1 METFAYNTSDFVLIY
16 QNSNPFNSIW
26 RFIYLTENE
35 DERPPN
41 KFIRDAPI
49 EHKIVYEKA
58 NPTGI
63 VVTAEDNK
71 TYILNVGPPVSRGIG
86 TKAEWVQT
94 GIDSFLFDSSKS
106 YLYCHNGRMG
116 LYNIGKSTFVPLKY
130 NNGVYEFFYAMM
142 SLRDNQLNY
151 VSAETYREMERHRI
165 IKEMQNEDESENDMD
180 DSDSSDEYIY
190 DSDYSYDG

>member
-1 METFAYNTSDFVLIY
+1 METFSYNPSDFVLIY
-16 QNSNPFNSIW
+16 QNSNQFNSIW
-26 RFIYLTENE
+26 RFIYLSENE
-35 DERPPN
+35 NERPPN

-63 VVTAEDNK
+63 VVTAEDDK
-71 TYILNVGPPVSRGIG
+71 TYILNVGPPVSRDIG
-86 TKAEWVQT
+86 TKTEWVQT

-116 LYNIGKSTFVPLKY
+116 LYNIGTSTFVPLDT
-130 NNGVYEFFYAMM
+130 NNCVYEFFYAMM

-151 VSAETYREMERHRI
+151 VAAETYREINRQHI
-165 IKEMQNEDESENDMD
+165 IKNMQDESDSEDEND
-180 DSDSSDEYIY
+180 DSDSDEYID
-190 DSDYSYDG
+190 DSDYSYEG